1 MASLTQHQ
9 SVAKTFP
16 DFSFINAQMHSFW
29 SLQGRSWL
37 EIFTICS
44 FSYLILLSKNF
55 TNHEILFNLFNAKDC
70 KLENYKKKHDFIVLR
85 LTCAPDDQSLVQS
98 FSQLFIDNPPP
109 ACRSNLL
116 QCYLLFEGSIIYYPH
131 RENIF
136 RGAFQKGEIQNC
148 AGNILDG
155 GIKDAVMLE
164 I

>member
-1 MASLTQHQ
+1 MQRI
-9 SVAKTFP
+9 VNEK
-16 DFSFINAQMHSFW
+16 I
-29 SLQGRSWL
+29 
-37 EIFTICS
+37 I
-44 FSYLILLSKNF
+44 
-55 TNHEILFNLFNAKDC
+55 
-70 KLENYKKKHDFIVLR
+70 KKKHDFIVLR

-148 AGNILDG
+148 AGNILVG
-155 GIKDAVMLE
+155 GIKGAVMLE
-164 I
+164 ILVLYNKRDGLLS

>member
-1 MASLTQHQ
+1 MFSRSQLCGEMEWKIAVIAFQGFPIMDFYFSQPQKNVNYFGTFIPNITSQKKKQPTFGQNISPAFCSETNCLYLQLVILQQHLFVASLTQHQ

-70 KLENYKKKHDFIVLR
+70 K
-85 LTCAPDDQSLVQS
+85 
-98 FSQLFIDNPPP
+98 
-109 ACRSNLL
+109 
-116 QCYLLFEGSIIYYPH
+116 
-131 RENIF
+131 
-136 RGAFQKGEIQNC
+136 
-148 AGNILDG
+148 
-155 GIKDAVMLE
+155 
-164 I
+164 